1 MTAYFASFAPFAPLR
16 EIFFAQSVMPIISWS
31 LIAPEVI
38 VCITAVLVML
48 VDAFARPTQRWITG
62 GISLAGLIVAAVA
75 TVWLWANGTASSDA
89 FNGMIVL
96 DELRLGFTLIFV
108 LVAGLT
114 LLISTVWVH
123 GEQLPAGEFHSLL
136 LFATVGMMFMASGND
151 LVIIFLG
158 LEILSIATY
167 VMAGFRRTDVR
178 SNESSL
184 KYFILGSFS
193 SAFLLYG
200 IALVYGATSIAEPG
214 PGGSLSRIV
223 AGTTNIAEIASR
235 LGQAQYP
242 ALLYAGAAMMLVGFG
257 FKIATAPFHIWT
269 PDVYEGAPTPVTAF
283 MAAGPKAAGFAS
295 FIRVFVFGLPFVVS
309 ASNAGNGNLHQAWVA
324 TLVVMA
330 ILTMTL
336 GNVVAIVQ
344 NNVKRML
351 AYSSIAHAGY
361 ALVGF
366 VAAGAASDLAQRNAA
381 ITAVVFYLLS
391 YAVMN
396 IGAFAVVQLIARSG
410 DRRTAFEDYRGIGFE
425 SPVLAFSLSL
435 FMLSLLGMPLTA
447 GFMGKI
453 MVFGAAIDQKYYG
466 LVIVGVLN
474 SAVSAYYYLRL
485 IVVMFFGERT
495 MAWSAPRIP
504 ASVALAL
511 VITVLGVLYLGIFPG
526 RVINALQTKID
537 SQLFTKQ
544 LIHRLRR

>member
-1 MTAYFASFAPFAPLR
+1 M
-16 EIFFAQSVMPIISWS
+16 MPIINWS

-38 VCITAVLVML
+38 VCIAAVVVML

-62 GISLAGLIVAAVA
+62 GISLVGLALAGVAV
-75 TVWLWANGTASSDA
+75 VYLWVNGTPSVDA

-96 DELRLGFTLIFV
+96 DELRLGFTIIFLIV
-108 LVAGLT
+108 SALT
-114 LLISTVWVH
+114 LLLSTVWV
-123 GEQLPAGEFHSLL
+123 ENEKLPAGEFHSLL
-136 LFATVGMMFMASGND
+136 LFATVGMMLMASGND

-167 VMAGFRRTDVR
+167 VLAGFRRTDIR

-214 PGGSLSRIV
+214 PGGQLSRII
-223 AGTTNIAEIASR
+223 AGTTNISAIASR
-235 LGQAQYP
+235 INDAQYP

-295 FIRVFVFGLPFVVS
+295 FLRVFVFGLPFVVS
-309 ASNAGNGNLHQAWVA
+309 ASSASSGNLHQTWVN
-324 TLVVMA
+324 TLWVMA

-344 NNVKRML
+344 NNVKRLL

-366 VAAGAASDLAQRNAA
+366 VAAGAAVDPAERSNAV
-381 ITAVVFYLLS
+381 TSVMFYLLT
-391 YAVMN
+391 YAMMN

-410 DRRTAFEDYRGIGFE
+410 DRRTSVEDYSGIGFE

-435 FMLSLLGMPLTA
+435 FLLSLLGMPLTA
-447 GFMGKI
+447 GFIGKV
-453 MVFGAAIDQKYYG
+453 MVFSAAIKQGYYV
-466 LVIVGVLN
+466 LVVIAVLN
-474 SAVSAYYYLRL
+474 TAVSAYYYLRL
-485 IVVMFFGERT
+485 IIVMFFGERIT
-495 MAWSAPRIP
+495 AWSAPRVP
-504 ASVALAL
+504 ASAAVALVL
-511 VITVLGVLYLGIFPG
+511 TVLGVLYLGVFPG
-526 RVINALQTKID
+526 RVINAFQTKIE
-537 SQLFTKQ
+537 SQLFTN
-544 LIHRLRR
+544 RLPDTPR

>member
-1 MTAYFASFAPFAPLR
+1 MTSFL
-16 EIFFAQSVMPIISWS
+16 AQSMMPIINWA

-38 VCITAVLVML
+38 VCAAAVLVML
-48 VDAFARPTQRWITG
+48 VDAFVRPTQRWITG
-62 GISLAGLIVAAVA
+62 SIALVGLAVAAVA
-75 TVWLWANGTASSDA
+75 TVYLWINGTASADA

-96 DELRLGFTLIFV
+96 DELRLSFTLIFL
-108 LVAGLT
+108 LVSALT
-114 LLISTVWVH
+114 LLISTVWVQS
-123 GEQLPAGEFHSLL
+123 EQLPAGEFHSLL
-136 LFATVGMMFMASGND
+136 LFATVGMMLMASGND

-214 PGGSLSRIV
+214 PGGPVTGIV

-235 LGQAQYP
+235 INQAQYP
-242 ALLYAGAAMMLVGFG
+242 ALLFAGAAMMLVGFG

-295 FIRVFVFGLPFVVS
+295 FIRVFVFGLPFVVT
-309 ASNAGNGNLHQAWVA
+309 ASSVGGGDLHRAWVT

-330 ILTMTL
+330 ILTMTV

-361 ALVGF
+361 ALVGC
-366 VAAGAASDLAQRNAA
+366 VAAGAATAPLERNKA
-381 ITAVVFYLLS
+381 ISAVVFYLLT

-396 IGAFAVVQLIARSG
+396 IGAFAVVQLIARTG
-410 DRRTAFEDYRGIGFE
+410 DRRTAVEDYRGIGFE
-425 SPVLAFSLSL
+425 APVLAFSLSL

-453 MVFGAAIDQKYYG
+453 MVFGAAIDQQFYG
-466 LVIVGVLN
+466 LVVIGVLN
-474 SAVSAYYYLRL
+474 TAISAYYYLRL
-485 IVVMFFGERT
+485 IIVMFFGERT
-495 MAWSAPRIP
+495 MAWSAPKIP

-526 RVINALQTKID
+526 RVINALQSRIESQVMTK
-537 SQLFTKQ
+537 
-544 LIHRLRR
+544 R

>member
-1 MTAYFASFAPFAPLR
+1 MNS
-16 EIFFAQSVMPIISWS
+16 FFAQAVMPTINWA
-31 LIAPEVI
+31 LIAPEVT
-38 VCITAVLVML
+38 VCAAAVLVML
-48 VDAFARPTQRWITG
+48 VDAFVRPTQRWITG
-62 GISLAGLIVAAVA
+62 SISLIGLVVAAIA
-75 TVWLWANGTASSDA
+75 TIFLWANGTAASDA

-96 DELRLGFTLIFV
+96 DELRLGFTLIFL
-108 LVAGLT
+108 LVSALT
-114 LLISTVWVH
+114 LLISTVWVQ
-123 GEQLPAGEFHSLL
+123 GEELPAGEFHSLL
-136 LFATVGMMFMASGND
+136 LFATVGMMLMASGND

-167 VMAGFRRTDVR
+167 VMAGFRRSDIR

-235 LGQAQYP
+235 VSQAQYP
-242 ALLYAGAAMMLVGFG
+242 ALLFAGAAMMLVGFG
-257 FKIATAPFHIWT
+257 FKIASAPFHIWT

-295 FIRVFVFGLPFVVS
+295 FIRVFVFGLPFVVT
-309 ASNAGNGNLHQAWVA
+309 ASSVAGGNLHQAWVT
-324 TLVVMA
+324 TLMAMA

-344 NNVKRML
+344 NNVKRLL

-361 ALVGF
+361 ALVGC
-366 VAAGAASDLAQRNAA
+366 VAAGASADPTQRNNA
-381 ITAVVFYLLS
+381 ITAVVFYLLT

-410 DRRTAFEDYRGIGFE
+410 DRRTAIEDYRGIGFE

-453 MVFGAAIDQKYYG
+453 LVFGSAIDQKYYG
-466 LVIVGVLN
+466 LVVVGVLN
-474 SAVSAYYYLRL
+474 TAISAYYYLRL
-485 IVVMFFGERT
+485 IIVMFFGERT
-495 MAWSAPRIP
+495 MAWSAPRVP

-526 RVINALQTKID
+526 RVINALQTKIE
-537 SQLFTKQ
+537 SQLFT
-544 LIHRLRR
+544 HSR